1 MVKSMPTI
9 EFIDVTNRDGEQTA
23 RISLSKLQ
31 KTVINWLLDEMGVY
45 QSEMGFPL
53 NPHERGYIN
62 ANVDLT
68 QDDGENGPLMK
79 RIQLSGWSRA
89 VAGDVEKALSQTKIR
104 HLNLSIST
112 SEQMLTWKFRGKFSK
127 EDIIRMMVDSV
138 TAAKQGGA
146 ITAGVNAEDAS
157 RTDLGFLI
165 EFAQAGREAGADR
178 FRYCDTLGHDDPMSI
193 SERVGTI
200 AREAQIPI
208 ELHCHNDL
216 GLAVAN
222 SVAGA
227 VAVCEAGQDAFIN
240 TTVNGI
246 GERAGNADL
255 VSCILALKYSA
266 KWGKT
271 DYLSPHI
278 DLTKSWKIA
287 NYVANAFGVPIP
299 INQPGVGAN
308 AFAHESGIH
317 ADGALKD
324 RHNYELYDYEALG
337 RGEKIEIPTGRV
349 ITTGA
354 HGGASGLEYVYN
366 QLDLGFAD
374 DEQMRETLQLCQ
386 IANLHNQAPLTREEL
401 WLIYHYPKQV
411 RELLTV
417 TL

>member
-1 MVKSMPTI
+1 MPSI

-31 KTVINWLLDEMGVY
+31 KTVVNWLLDEMGVY

-53 NPHERGYIN
+53 SAHERNYIN
-62 ANVDLT
+62 ANVELT
-68 QDDGENGPLMK
+68 QGEDENGALMK

-89 VAGDVEKALSQTKIR
+89 VAEDVAKALAQTSLK
-104 HLNLSIST
+104 HFNLSIST

-127 EDIIRMMVDSV
+127 SDIIKMMVDSV
-138 TAAKQGGA
+138 VAAKEGGA
-146 ITAGVNAEDAS
+146 VTAGVNAEDAS
-157 RTDLGFLI
+157 RTDLSFLI
-165 EFAQAGREAGADR
+165 EFAQAGKAAGADR
-178 FRYCDTLGHDDPMSI
+178 FRYCDTLGHDDPFSI
-193 SERVGTI
+193 SERMATL
-200 AREAQIPI
+200 AREAQLPM

-227 VAVCEAGQDAFIN
+227 VAVCDQGQDAYIN
-240 TTVNGI
+240 TTVNGV

-255 VSCILALKYSA
+255 VSCVLALQYSA
-266 KWGKT
+266 KWAETGYIT
-271 DYLSPHI
+271 EHI
-278 DLTKSWKIA
+278 DLSKSWRIA
-287 NYVANAFGVPIP
+287 NYTASAFGVPIP
-299 INQPGVGAN
+299 LNQPGVGSN

-337 RGEKIEIPTGRV
+337 RGEKIELPTGRV

-354 HGGASGLEYVYN
+354 HGGASGLEYVFN

-374 DEQMRETLQLCQ
+374 DDHMRETLALCQ
-386 IANLHNQAPLTREEL
+386 LANLHNQAPLTREEL

-411 RELLTV
+411 RQLLTV
-417 TL
+417 AL